1 MAQHNLTDTIT
12 FRRGLTIP
20 NRIALAP
27 MQSQS
32 ALEGGYA
39 SNDTIRYYNH
49 RSKAAGLLIT
59 EFHYVSESGGPAY
72 MPGYPSQMG
81 IYSDIHLE
89 GAKKIAQALKKDAN
103 KAVMQIHH
111 GGRMAIGRFINHQ
124 DVVAPSDLQRKFP
137 VRALTESE
145 IKEIIADFGRA
156 TKRAIEAGFDG
167 VEIHGANHYLLQQFF
182 SVLTNH
188 RTDTWGGSLENRMR
202 FPLAVV
208 REVKRVVEEAGV
220 KNFII
225 GYRLSPEEIHGT
237 DIGYTY
243 KESLQLVEAIVKED
257 LDYIHLSLWGGY
269 DSKPEGA
276 DQSFGSLFKAVLDD
290 ETKLIIVGNIFSEEA
305 ARDAVENY
313 TDIIA
318 VGRGT
323 LIDPEFGQK
332 IMNGKGDTIVHEV
345 TPEHVPNM
353 HLTPGLF
360 EAFTR
365 TDSLG
370 LPPLPGAETIYDQ
383 HRGTYDNHP
392 LAIPYAEQ

>member
-1 MAQHNLTDTIT
+1 MSQHNLTDTIT

-81 IYSDIHLE
+81 IYSDVHLE
-89 GAKKIAQALKKDAN
+89 GAKKIAQALKKDGN

-124 DVVAPSDLQRKFP
+124 DVVAPSDLPRKFP

-145 IKEIIADFGRA
+145 IEEIIADFGHA

-188 RTDTWGGSLENRMR
+188 RTDKWGGSLENRMR

-208 REVKRVVEEAGV
+208 REVKRVVAEAL
-220 KNFII
+220 
-225 GYRLSPEEIHGT
+225 YHW
-237 DIGYTY
+237 
-243 KESLQLVEAIVKED
+243 
-257 LDYIHLSLWGGY
+257 LSLEPRRNPRYRYWLY
-269 DSKPEGA
+269 
-276 DQSFGSLFKAVLDD
+276 L
-290 ETKLIIVGNIFSEEA
+290 
-305 ARDAVENY
+305 
-313 TDIIA
+313 
-318 VGRGT
+318 
-323 LIDPEFGQK
+323 
-332 IMNGKGDTIVHEV
+332 
-345 TPEHVPNM
+345 
-353 HLTPGLF
+353 
-360 EAFTR
+360 
-365 TDSLG
+365 
-370 LPPLPGAETIYDQ
+370 
-383 HRGTYDNHP
+383 
-392 LAIPYAEQ
+392 

>member
-1 MAQHNLTDTIT
+1 
-12 FRRGLTIP
+12 
-20 NRIALAP
+20 
-27 MQSQS
+27 
-32 ALEGGYA
+32 
-39 SNDTIRYYNH
+39 
-49 RSKAAGLLIT
+49 
-59 EFHYVSESGGPAY
+59 
-72 MPGYPSQMG
+72 
-81 IYSDIHLE
+81 
-89 GAKKIAQALKKDAN
+89 
-103 KAVMQIHH
+103 
-111 GGRMAIGRFINHQ
+111 
-124 DVVAPSDLQRKFP
+124 
-137 VRALTESE
+137 
-145 IKEIIADFGRA
+145 
-156 TKRAIEAGFDG
+156 
-167 VEIHGANHYLLQQFF
+167 
-182 SVLTNH
+182 
-188 RTDTWGGSLENRMR
+188 MR

-208 REVKRVVEEAGV
+208 REVKRVIAEAGAQ
-220 KNFII
+220 NFII

-243 KESLQLVEAIVKED
+243 KESLQLVEAIVKEE

-323 LIDPEFGQK
+323 LVDPEFGQK
-332 IMNGKGDTIVHEV
+332 IMDGKGDTIVHEV

-370 LPPLPGAETIYDQ
+370 LPPLPGAESFHMQ
-383 HRGTYDNHP
+383 NNK
-392 LAIPYAEQ
+392 

>member
-1 MAQHNLTDTIT
+1 M
-12 FRRGLTIP
+12 GLTIP

-27 MQSQS
+27 MQSLS
-32 ALEGGYA
+32 ALEGGYV

-81 IYSDIHLE
+81 IYSDVHLE
-89 GAKKIAQALKKDAN
+89 GAKKIAQTLKKDGN

-145 IKEIIADFGRA
+145 IEEIIADFGRA

-188 RTDTWGGSLENRMR
+188 RTDKWGGSLENRMR

-208 REVKRVVEEAGV
+208 REVKRVIAEAGAQ
-220 KNFII
+220 NFII
-225 GYRLSPEEIHGT
+225 GYRLSPRRNPRYRYWLYLQRIPSTRRGYCKEE
-237 DIGYTY
+237 
-243 KESLQLVEAIVKED
+243 

-276 DQSFGSLFKAVLDD
+276 DRSFGSLFKAVLDD

-323 LIDPEFGQK
+323 LVDPEFGQK
-332 IMNGKGDTIVHEV
+332 LWTVKVI
-345 TPEHVPNM
+345 PS
-353 HLTPGLF
+353 
-360 EAFTR
+360 FTK
-365 TDSLG
+365 
-370 LPPLPGAETIYDQ
+370 
-383 HRGTYDNHP
+383 
-392 LAIPYAEQ
+392 

>member
-1 MAQHNLTDTIT
+1 
-12 FRRGLTIP
+12 
-20 NRIALAP
+20 
-27 MQSQS
+27 
-32 ALEGGYA
+32 
-39 SNDTIRYYNH
+39 
-49 RSKAAGLLIT
+49 
-59 EFHYVSESGGPAY
+59 

-81 IYSDIHLE
+81 IYSDVHLE
-89 GAKKIAQALKKDAN
+89 GAKKIAQALKKDGN

-137 VRALTESE
+137 VRALTEIE
-145 IKEIIADFGRA
+145 IEEIIADFGRA
-156 TKRAIEAGFDG
+156 TKRAVEAGFDG

-188 RTDTWGGSLENRMR
+188 RTDKWGGSLENRMR

-208 REVKRVVEEAGV
+208 REVKRVVAEAG
-220 KNFII
+220 
-225 GYRLSPEEIHGT
+225 
-237 DIGYTY
+237 
-243 KESLQLVEAIVKED
+243 A
-257 LDYIHLSLWGGY
+257 DYIHLSLWGGY

-276 DQSFGSLFKAVLDD
+276 DQSFGSLFKAALDD

-323 LIDPEFGQK
+323 LVDTEFGQK
-332 IMNGKGDTIVHEV
+332 IMDGKGDTIVHEV

-370 LPPLPGAETIYDQ
+370 LPPLPGAESIYDQ

>member
-27 MQSQS
+27 MQSLS
-32 ALEGGYA
+32 ALEGGYV

-81 IYSDIHLE
+81 IYSDVHLE
-89 GAKKIAQALKKDAN
+89 GAKKIAQALKKDGN

-145 IKEIIADFGRA
+145 IEEIIADFGRA

-188 RTDTWGGSLENRMR
+188 RTDKWGGSLENRMR

-208 REVKRVVEEAGV
+208 REVKRVIAEAGAQ
-220 KNFII
+220 NFII
-225 GYRLSPEEIHGT
+225 GYRLSP
-237 DIGYTY
+237 
-243 KESLQLVEAIVKED
+243 VEAIVKEE

-323 LIDPEFGQK
+323 LVDPEFGQK
-332 IMNGKGDTIVHEV
+332 IMDGKGDTIVHEV

-370 LPPLPGAETIYDQ
+370 LPPLPGAESIYDQ

-392 LAIPYAEQ
+392 LAIK